1 MYDFL
6 FELTC
11 GDNEGEFILCEAENL
26 DAAYWC
32 LVFENGF
39 EYEELR
45 QYNQCPLTVAFYCY
59 VENLAN

>member
-11 GDNEGEFILCEAENL
+11 GDNEGEFVLCEAENL

-39 EYEELR
+39 EYEELG
-45 QYNQCPLTVAFYCY
+45 F
-59 VENLAN
+59 VEKMETWEGELHGLDTY

>member
-11 GDNEGEFILCEAENL
+11 GDNEGEFVLCEAENL

-45 QYNQCPLTVAFYCY
+45 F
-59 VENLAN
+59 VEKMETWEGELLGLDTY